1 MVYKQLKPGLEKW
14 APAILAAD
22 LSLVLTCVAPATAWP
37 DGLPDAVSLSSGFQA
52 PQSAC
57 LSLGFP
63 MGSVV
68 SHTQWVGRGFPVH
81 YGSAEDGPTAL
92 YILGMAA
99 ATEHASQAFKRPL
112 LSQDPRND
120 LCLSREHRAETH
132 SLQVR
137 LCFTATFP
145 EDSGKNIACCLVL
158 LKNTICTALSLL
170 STETSKCHRRSLL
183 AIVRPC
189 GGGEEHSFTKQ
200 HMLGKVAFSLNQGSV
215 DAIYSEKQTLTGRN

>member
-1 MVYKQLKPGLEKW
+1 MSSCYSCSGLESGPYVCSSSNCMTWWPPWCGFPEFGVSGTSERMSFPGLSHGLCSESHSVGGEG
-14 APAILAAD
+14 
-22 LSLVLTCVAPATAWP
+22 LSNSLWQCWGWTQGLV
-37 DGLPDAVSLSSGFQA
+37 
-52 PQSAC
+52 
-57 LSLGFP
+57 
-63 MGSVV
+63 
-68 SHTQWVGRGFPVH
+68 HTGHGCCHR
-81 YGSAEDGPTAL
+81 A
-92 YILGMAA
+92 
-99 ATEHASQAFKRPL
+99 ASQAFKRPL